1 VTLWLFL
8 KYDFIV
14 VYKLS
19 KTHVVANVLFRL
31 SDTIEPTRILEQ
43 TIDAN
48 TIFTKPK
55 WLNDV
60 RMFLQIG
67 QMEEFLS
74 TYMTKTMIG

>member
-1 VTLWLFL
+1 MTLWLFL

-14 VYKLS
+14 LYKLS

-31 SDTIEPTRILEQ
+31 SNTIEPTRILEQ

-48 TIFTKPK
+48 IIFTKPK

-60 RMFLQIG
+60 GPFTMKSDVLYRMG
-67 QMEEFLS
+67 
-74 TYMTKTMIG
+74 

>member
-1 VTLWLFL
+1 MTLWLFL